1 MNFPIFRSKSAEKM
15 TEESSTLTV
24 DMGPEKLDRV
34 PEHLLKKRKQYQG
47 MKRKEKEEARQRK
60 KIRATPT
67 IQFKRA
73 EHYLR
78 AAKLSSRD
86 QIRLDRNLRKL
97 VTRTDLRKMVPVE
110 NVKLIAV
117 VRIRTADGIG

>member
-1 MNFPIFRSKSAEKM
+1 M

-60 KIRATPT
+60 KIRATPP